1 MSEGASQQTT
11 RRPAAGA
18 GRPRKLIAVLAAGL
32 TAVALAACGNA
43 DVKETSGTYSGV
55 GGAGA
60 PYLSVGPLVYNVQIS
75 RSLNPYDTE
84 DSAYLVGLPAAQRE
98 LHPGEEWFGVF
109 MQVIN
114 KTGKSHQVADA
125 SDITVSDTE
134 GDVYHPVEIGQT
146 NLYAYRSGMS
156 VPPENQLPTPSSTA
170 ASGPINGL
178 LLLYRLKL
186 TSLENRP
193 WTIKI
198 VSPSNPGE
206 KATAE
211 LDS

>member
-1 MSEGASQQTT
+1 MSEGDSQQTS
-11 RRPAAGA
+11 RRLPVAAG
-18 GRPRKLIAVLAAGL
+18 RLRKPIAVLAAGL
-32 TAVALAACGNA
+32 TAVALAACGSA
-43 DVKETSGTYSGV
+43 DVKETSGSYSGV
-55 GGAGA
+55 GGVGA

-84 DSAYLVGLPAAQRE
+84 DSAYLQGLPAAQKE

-114 KTGKSHQVADA
+114 KTGASHQDVAA
-125 SDITVSDTE
+125 NDITIYDTE
-134 GDVYHPVEIGQT
+134 GNVYHPVEVSET
-146 NLYAYRSGMS
+146 NLYAYRSGTS
-156 VPPENQLPTPSSTA
+156 VPSENQLPTPSSAA
-170 ASGPINGL
+170 ASAPINGL

-193 WTIKI
+193 LTIKI
-198 VSPSNPGE
+198 VSPSTGE
-206 KATAE
+206 KAEAE

>member
-1 MSEGASQQTT
+1 MSDGASQQNP

-18 GRPRKLIAVLAAGL
+18 GRPRKLIAAFAAGL

-55 GGAGA
+55 GGLGA
-60 PYLSVGPLVYNVQIS
+60 PYLSVGALVYNVQIS

-84 DSAYLVGLPAAQRE
+84 DSAYLVGLPAAQKE

-134 GDVYHPVEIGQT
+134 GNVYHPVEIGHT
-146 NLYAYRSGMS
+146 NLYAYRSGTS
-156 VPPENQLPTPSSTA
+156 VPAENQLPTPSSAA
-170 ASGPINGL
+170 ASAPINGL

-198 VSPSNPGE
+198 VSPSNPSE